1 MSLVVELCFI
11 LSFSF
16 LQVRSCTE
24 SRGGQTFLLWDVGG
38 QEKTRPLWRSYTRC
52 TDGII
57 FVVDS
62 SDAERLEEAKL
73 ELLKI
78 AKLTERFAVP
88 ILVLANKQD
97 LPTAAEPA
105 KLEKGLGLASEL
117 GRGVGWAI
125 QPCCAVTGEGLE
137 EGLASLQEMI
147 LKRRRSGGG
156 LAGRAPSAAGKAF
169 GGGGGNKAQR
179 KVQRSHSHHF

>member
-1 MSLVVELCFI
+1 MYV
-11 LSFSF
+11 
-16 LQVRSCTE
+16 LQVRSCP
-24 SRGGQTFLLWDVGG
+24 GQTFLVWDVGG

-62 SDAERLEEAKL
+62 SDPERLEEAKL

-78 AKLTERFAVP
+78 AKLTERYAVP

-147 LKRRRSGGG
+147 TKRRRSG

-169 GGGGGNKAQR
+169 GGGAAKTQR

>member
-1 MSLVVELCFI
+1 M
-11 LSFSF
+11 
-16 LQVRSCTE
+16 
-24 SRGGQTFLLWDVGG
+24 
-38 QEKTRPLWRSYTRC
+38 
-52 TDGII
+52 
-57 FVVDS
+57 VDS

-97 LPTAAEPA
+97 LPMAAEPA

-125 QPCCAVTGEGLE
+125 RPCCAVTGEGLE

-147 LKRRRSGGG
+147 LKRRRSG
-156 LAGRAPSAAGKAF
+156 LASRAPSAAGKAF
-169 GGGGGNKAQR
+169 GGGSKPQR
-179 KVQRSHSHHF
+179 TVQRSHSHHF

>member
-1 MSLVVELCFI
+1 M
-11 LSFSF
+11 
-16 LQVRSCTE
+16 RSCTE

-169 GGGGGNKAQR
+169 GGGGNKAQR